1 MRHTSVQHTLVQ
13 CRGSS
18 YIPVRVF
25 PENVLDHHDSFLD
38 DIIYLKEER
47 KEAVEGSKGRTRIRA
62 EKKRTEG
69 KMKEEKE
76 WAKKNSVMMI
86 QYGKKD
92 ED

>member
-1 MRHTSVQHTLVQ
+1 MQHTSVQHTLVQ

-62 EKKRTEG
+62 EKKRTKG
-69 KMKEEKE
+69 KNERRKGVGKEK
-76 WAKKNSVMMI
+76 
-86 QYGKKD
+86 
-92 ED
+92 